1 MPSSYDQLHDQYWQ
15 TSTPKA
21 GTRYERLVAFVF
33 KALNSKSQ
41 VVHDIKLIG
50 ASNVKHQIDVTIT
63 DGQSRKRILVE
74 CKDFDVSSNKVG
86 LSIIR
91 DFSAVVDDTKP
102 DEAIVITCFGFTED
116 AQKFA
121 KHKGIKLAVL
131 REFLSPDWDG
141 RVKRICVTMH
151 IMHITEPK
159 VSLRLSDQTHIEK
172 LQHDMAKEGMSGLG
186 IWKGQPVY
194 LNLNDERIQ
203 INEFVERKSNGHP
216 RDIPGPVTLDV
227 PLSGS
232 TIEVNSCGGIPI
244 EAMIL
249 EFEVVHADEYFE
261 VSSNKIARLLI
272 EGFDGKDIII
282 FEEDLKRL
290 TIDENTGEVNV

>member
-33 KALNSKSQ
+33 KALNTSRQ

-50 ASNVKHQIDVTIT
+50 ASDVKHQIDVTINE
-63 DGQSRKRILVE
+63 GQSQKRILVE
-74 CKDFDVSSNKVG
+74 CKDFDVSSDKVG

-91 DFSAVVDDTKP
+91 DFASVVDDIRP
-102 DEAIVITCFGFTED
+102 DEAIVITCVGFTAD

-131 REFLSPDWDG
+131 REFQSTDWEG
-141 RVKRICVTMH
+141 RIRKICVTMH

-159 VSLRLSDQTHIEK
+159 ITLKLTDQANMDK
-172 LQHDMAKEGMSGLG
+172 LQHDMAKAGMSGLG
-186 IWKGQPVY
+186 ISKGQPIY
-194 LNLNDERIQ
+194 LNLADERIQ
-203 INEFVERKSNGHP
+203 INEFVERKSNEHP
-216 RDIPGPVTLDV
+216 RNTPGPVVLTI
-227 PLSGS
+227 PLTGS
-232 TIEVNSCGGIPI
+232 TIEVESSGGIPI
-244 EAMIL
+244 DAMML
-249 EFEVVHADEYFE
+249 QFDVAHADQYVE
-261 VSSNKIARLLI
+261 VASNKIARLLL
-272 EGFDGKDIII
+272 EGFEGKDIIL

-290 TIDENTGEVNV
+290 SINDETGEVNV

>member
-33 KALNSKSQ
+33 KALNTSRQ

-50 ASNVKHQIDVTIT
+50 ASDVKHQIDVTINE
-63 DGQSRKRILVE
+63 GQSQKRILVE
-74 CKDFDVSSNKVG
+74 CKDFDVSSDKVG

-91 DFSAVVDDTKP
+91 DFASVVDDIRP
-102 DEAIVITCFGFTED
+102 DEAIVITCVGFTAD

-131 REFLSPDWDG
+131 REFQSIDWEG
-141 RVKRICVTMH
+141 RIRKICVTMH

-159 VSLRLSDQTHIEK
+159 ITLKLTDQANMDK
-172 LQHDMAKEGMSGLG
+172 LQHDMAKAGMSGLG
-186 IWKGQPVY
+186 ISKGQPIY
-194 LNLNDERIQ
+194 LNLADERIQ
-203 INEFVERKSNGHP
+203 INEFVERKSNEHP
-216 RDIPGPVTLDV
+216 RNTPGPVVLTI
-227 PLSGS
+227 PLTGS
-232 TIEVNSCGGIPI
+232 TIEVESSGGIPI
-244 EAMIL
+244 DAMML
-249 EFEVVHADEYFE
+249 QFDVAHADQYVE
-261 VSSNKIARLLI
+261 VASNKIARLLL
-272 EGFDGKDIII
+272 EGFEGKDIIL

-290 TIDENTGEVNV
+290 SINDETGEVNV

>member
-15 TSTPKA
+15 TPTTKA
-21 GTRYERLVAFVF
+21 GTRYERLVAFVY
-33 KALNSKSQ
+33 KALNKKSR

-50 ASNVKHQIDVTIT
+50 ASDVKHQIDVTIT
-63 DGQSRKRILVE
+63 DGQARKRILVE

-91 DFSAVVDDTKP
+91 DFSAVVDDANP
-102 DEAIVITCFGFTED
+102 DEAIVITCVGFTQE

-121 KHKGIKLAVL
+121 KYKGIKLAVL
-131 REFLSPDWDG
+131 REIQSSDWDG

-151 IMHITEPK
+151 IMHITEPE
-159 VSLRLSDQTHIEK
+159 VFFMLSDQTHRDK

-186 IWKGQPVY
+186 IWKGQPIY
-194 LNLNDERIQ
+194 LNLNNERIQ
-203 INEFVERKSNGHP
+203 INEFIERKSNEYP
-216 RDIPGPVTLDV
+216 RDTPGPVKLDI
-227 PLSGS
+227 PLSGN

-249 EFEVVHADEYFE
+249 EFEVTRTEEYFN
-261 VSSNKIARLLI
+261 VASNKIARLLL

-290 TIDENTGEVNV
+290 SIDENTGEVNA